1 MLHIYY
7 IKTPAGQE
15 EMNARGPGLNARERQ
30 IMLMCSGQ
38 RPLQVLIE
46 LFGESVVREL
56 HELVVQGYLQA
67 VRRPPSARSDPASGG
82 CVAGGTGFRIRP
94 AADAADAHAGF
105 HHGGGPVAGH
115 DPRS

>member
-1 MLHIYY
+1 MCGERVGMLHIYY

-67 VRRPPSARSDPASGG
+67 VRRPPSAVCPIRP
-82 CVAGGTGFRIRP
+82 RIRRVCCRRHRISHP
-94 AADAADAHAGF
+94 PGCRR
-105 HHGGGPVAGH
+105 G
-115 DPRS
+115 